1 MKPIF
6 LIFLTFFVSSF
17 FFSCSKKKADVLKY
31 MMWGQPEEVKAV
43 QGFLKQFHK
52 KNPDTKVE
60 LIHAPDSDYY
70 VKLQILIAGNEPP
83 DIMYMD
89 SNAYPG
95 YIEKGALFDMTDYI
109 KNDPDSTSSPFNLKD
124 YFSQAEKPFLY
135 NGRYYGLSKDFT
147 SFVLYY
153 NKDLFDAAGLQ
164 YPNKNWTWQD
174 FRKAAIALTKDKN
187 SDKIIDQ
194 FGFVFETWLGYWISW
209 IRQNGGKIY
218 DSSRGQYVIG
228 VEPFLEKNVE
238 TLQFLYDLMY
248 KDHCVPTIQE
258 ANDMKGAQLFETGRV
273 AMATY
278 GRWRTL
284 ELKNV
289 PFNWDIAELP
299 HKKQKVST
307 LFTVAYSISKTSKQ
321 KLKAWKLIKFLLGP
335 QGQIATAES
344 CLAIPSLRSVAF
356 SEHFLKPKALPRR
369 IDVGAFFRSL
379 KYSEPLPANS
389 NVQLFNDTINRYL
402 ENIFLKKKDIRKTL
416 ILLQEELEKL
426 EKTEKAR
433 SI

>member
-1 MKPIF
+1 MKRIF
-6 LIFLTFFVSSF
+6 LIFLAFFVGSV
-17 FFSCSKKKADVLKY
+17 FFSCSKNKSDVLKY
-31 MMWGQPEEVKAV
+31 MMWGQPAEVKAV
-43 QGFLKQFHK
+43 RGFLKQFQK
-52 KNPDTKVE
+52 SNPDTKVE

-70 VKLQILIAGNEPP
+70 VKLQILIAGNETP

-95 YIEKGALFDMTDYI
+95 YIEKRVLFDMTEYI
-109 KNDPDSTSSPFNLKD
+109 KHDPDKTSPPFKLKD

-153 NKDLFDAAGLQ
+153 NKDLFDEAGVQ

-187 SDKIIDQ
+187 GDKIIDQ
-194 FGFVFETWLGYWISW
+194 FGFVFETWPGYWISW

-218 DSSRGQYVIG
+218 DTSKGQYVIG
-228 VEPFLEKNVE
+228 AEPFLEKNVE
-238 TLQFLYDLMY
+238 TLQFLYNLMY
-248 KDHCVPTIQE
+248 EDHCVPTVQE
-258 ANDMKGAQLFETGRV
+258 ANDMKGAQLLETGRV

-299 HKKQKVST
+299 HKRQKAST

-335 QGQIATAES
+335 QGQTATAES

-356 SEHFLKPKALPRR
+356 SEHFLKPKALTRS
-369 IDVGAFFRSL
+369 INVGAFFSSL

-389 NVQLFNDTINRYL
+389 NVQLFNDTISRYL
-402 ENIFLKKKDIRKTL
+402 EDIFLNKKNIRKTL
-416 ILLQEELEKL
+416 IQLQENLEKL
-426 EKTEKAR
+426 ERAEKTR